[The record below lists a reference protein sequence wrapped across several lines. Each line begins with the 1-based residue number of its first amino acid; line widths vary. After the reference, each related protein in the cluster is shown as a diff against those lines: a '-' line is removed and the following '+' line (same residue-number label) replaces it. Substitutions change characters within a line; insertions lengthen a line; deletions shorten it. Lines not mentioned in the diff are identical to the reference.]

1 MSAEEPQT
9 RYLRVNSKYRDTS
22 AVPHS
27 NSDFYYSFIN
37 RYADRVTDIALVTA
51 HFERLFGNMYA
62 PISTLDYTVG
72 AAPFSFTVTQGQYDA
87 VQLAAELNTSADWSV
102 VYNAT
107 THRFDFT
114 NTGIADLILLVT
126 SPIANYIGLTEDLT
140 IVPAA
145 TGSTQ
150 NVPTLGGPSQVYI
163 QSSFLAQTNCLD
175 VPELSN
181 YIPYVQ
187 TVDISAVPYGFSC
200 HFLTPQIEMNN
211 IHFTEKVS
219 LRQVDISVCDQYGNK
234 LPFPDN
240 SFVDLTF
247 RMIYAKD

>member
-1 MSAEEPQT
+1 MAAEEPQT
-9 RYLRVNSKYRDTS
+9 RYLRINSRYRDVN
-22 AVPHS
+22 AVPHT

-51 HFERLFGNMYA
+51 HFDRLFGNMYS
-62 PISTLDYTVG
+62 PISSLSYTVG
-72 AAPFSFTVTQGQYDA
+72 ATPFTFTVTEGQYTA
-87 VQLAAELNTSADWSV
+87 VELAAELDTCADWSC

-107 THRFDFT
+107 THRFEFT
-114 NTGIADLILLVT
+114 NTGVANLTLLLSST
-126 SPIANYIGLTEDLT
+126 IANYIGLTAELV
-140 IVPAA
+140 IAPAA

-150 NVPTLGGPSQVYI
+150 DIPTLGGPSQVYI

-175 VPELSN
+175 VIQLAN

-240 SFVDLTF
+240 CFVDLTF
-247 RMIYAKD
+247 RMVYAKD